1 MVTTR
6 KMASR
11 PPSGMKRYNAID
23 QRNSGIRLSQAVFSF
38 SRGALQQDLVL
49 ERSGRVEY
57 VSRVQKLNPKCKNR
71 TGS

>member
-1 MVTTR
+1 
-6 KMASR
+6 
-11 PPSGMKRYNAID
+11 MKRYNAID

-38 SRGALQQDLVL
+38 SRGALQDLVL

-57 VSRVQKLNPKCKNR
+57 VSRVQKLNVNPKCKNL